1 MSDCG
6 CAGHYHNG
14 GCSDQNVIF
23 WLGADGKL
31 PKAGIPVKPTAEELS
46 AQQAII
52 KQRLKL
58 PESARIII
66 PAWTHDADEPGQV
79 MSDGSCDWP
88 HLVLPP

>member
-1 MSDCG
+1 MSACG
-6 CAGHYHNG
+6 CKGHYHNG

-23 WLGADGKL
+23 WLDIDGKL
-31 PKAGIPVKPTAEELS
+31 PKAGIPVNPTPEEIS

-58 PESARIII
+58 PESARIVI
-66 PAWTHDADEPGQV
+66 PSRLHEADEPGTL
-79 MSDGSCDWP
+79 DGSCDWP